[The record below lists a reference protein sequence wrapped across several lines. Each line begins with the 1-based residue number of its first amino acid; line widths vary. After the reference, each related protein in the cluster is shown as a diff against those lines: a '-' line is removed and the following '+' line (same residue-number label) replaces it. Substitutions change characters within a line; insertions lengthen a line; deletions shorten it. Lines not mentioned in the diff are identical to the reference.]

1 MKHLLIAS
9 VAGFWCLVVTAAPTA
24 APVRA
29 EIEALLNQLQVSGCQ
44 FNRNGS
50 WYSGS
55 EAKQHLLRKLEYIEG
70 RGTIQSTEQF
80 IELAASKSSFSG
92 RAYLVKCAG
101 QAPVASQVWLI
112 QQLAVVR
119 GVILPVSLNVISSYV
134 SSQKIKV
141 TFSHAFLGGSLAV

>member
-1 MKHLLIAS
+1 MTIEPARPFLLLLKTHVKRLLIACFT
-9 VAGFWCLVVTAAPTA
+9 GLWCLHATAAPTS

-29 EIEALLNQLQVSGCQ
+29 EIEALLTKLQASGCQ

-50 WYSGS
+50 WYTGS
-55 EAKQHLLRKLEYIEG
+55 EAKAHLLRKLEYVEG
-70 RGTIQSTEQF
+70 KGTVQSTEHF

-92 RAYLVKCAG
+92 RSYQVRCGG

-119 GVILPVSLNVISSYV
+119 APTSST
-134 SSQKIKV
+134 IKP
-141 TFSHAFLGGSLAV
+141 

>member
-1 MKHLLIAS
+1 MKRLLIAS
-9 VAGFWCLVVTAAPTA
+9 FTILWCLLATAAPTS

-29 EIEALLNQLQVSGCQ
+29 EIEALLTKLQASGCQ

-55 EAKQHLLRKLEYIEG
+55 EAKAHLLRKLEYVEG
-70 RGTIQSTEQF
+70 KGTVQSTEHF

-92 RAYLVKCAG
+92 RSYQVRCGG

-119 GVILPVSLNVISSYV
+119 APTSST
-134 SSQKIKV
+134 IKP
-141 TFSHAFLGGSLAV
+141 

>member
-1 MKHLLIAS
+1 MFKLWRMYMSLRTNMKRLLIAS
-9 VAGFWCLVVTAAPTA
+9 FTSLWCLLSIAAPTS

-29 EIEALLNQLQVSGCQ
+29 EIEALLSKLQASGCQ

-55 EAKQHLLRKLEYIEG
+55 EAKVHLLRKLEYVEG
-70 RGTIQSTEQF
+70 KGTVQSTEHF

-92 RAYLVKCAG
+92 RAYQVRCGG

-112 QQLAVVR
+112 QQLAFVR
-119 GVILPVSLNVISSYV
+119 EPAVSTA
-134 SSQKIKV
+134 KP
-141 TFSHAFLGGSLAV
+141 